1 MESNRWRRLKH
12 RRWQWNVGVL
22 SIQRI
27 CVVTL
32 LRVIGLQAA
41 FENQFD
47 TAIHPATVTGM
58 VGVLEGLA
66 HAARRQSIGV
76 NAMFNEVLT
85 NGIGTT
91 LGQTGVCRFLCL
103 ARVYDE
109 AWLLASGALTPK
121 YFGAV
126 KACFSPISF

>member
-1 MESNRWRRLKH
+1 MSARALLGTRALMFASINYLLVH
-12 RRWQWNVGVL
+12 GL
-22 SIQRI
+22 SI
-27 CVVTL
+27 VTL
-32 LRVIGLQAA
+32 FRVVGLQSV